1 MSSQNKDWILKQS
14 RAAVFYL
21 TQCWS
26 ALWEIERLIES
37 KGGDHWD
44 VVDTFFKTQ
53 SMYLGRDLYS
63 PDLSLFFDGLHEHEG
78 MERTCQ
84 RSLQKSVGAEILEQL
99 RKASW
104 TYEQV
109 RRIAKIIGHRTSG
122 ESEPQK
128 KISKAGDR
136 YLRTMMVQGAH
147 YILGPFGEDSD
158 RRRWGRKLAERG
170 GKNAKKRAVVAVA
183 RKLAVL
189 LHRLWVSGEVYEPL
203 RNSQKALRA
212 VA

>member
-1 MSSQNKDWILKQS
+1 MSGQNKDWILRQS
-14 RAAVFYL
+14 RAAVFFL

-26 ALWEIERLIES
+26 ALWEIERLMES

-63 PDLSLFFDGLHEHEG
+63 PDLSLFFDGLHELEG

-84 RSLQKSVGAEILEQL
+84 RSLQESVGAEILEQL

-109 RRIAKIIGHRTSG
+109 RRIAKTIGHRTKQSAEFVLARINDLAIMADDG
-122 ESEPQK
+122 CQLTAEEIDIFLLGIAFTDK
-128 KISKAGDR
+128 KGAWISK
-136 YLRTMMVQGAH
+136 
-147 YILGPFGEDSD
+147 
-158 RRRWGRKLAERG
+158 
-170 GKNAKKRAVVAVA
+170 
-183 RKLAVL
+183 
-189 LHRLWVSGEVYEPL
+189 SGSGQQSL
-203 RNSQKALRA
+203 TFDDH
-212 VA
+212 